1 MPKEIK
7 NKIYDLS
14 LVVHWDDN
22 KDSWLGIN
30 DINKSTLKTIIK
42 EVNQIFD
49 GCLDKKYFDIKEV
62 IDEIQIN

>member
-1 MPKEIK
+1 MSKEIK

-30 DINKSTLKTIIK
+30 DINKSTLKAILK

-49 GCLDKKYFDIKEV
+49 DCLDKKYFNTKEL
-62 IDEIQIN
+62 

>member
-14 LVVHWDDN
+14 LVVHWNDD

-30 DINKSTLKTIIK
+30 DINKSTLKAIIK

-49 GCLDKKYFDIKEV
+49 GCLDKKIF
-62 IDEIQIN
+62 